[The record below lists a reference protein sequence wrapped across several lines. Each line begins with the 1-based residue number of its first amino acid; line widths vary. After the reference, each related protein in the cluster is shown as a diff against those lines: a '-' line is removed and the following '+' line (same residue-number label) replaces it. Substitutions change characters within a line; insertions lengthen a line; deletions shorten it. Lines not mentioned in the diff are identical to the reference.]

1 MTKSKL
7 STKQMLKLLLLVQEH
22 DSQLLE
28 LEMRKDFFPGL
39 LMKLK
44 AQIENVRSEYAEKRE
59 RFIEVKKEIQ
69 QLEIDVDKH
78 KDGLEKSHEK
88 LRKVSTNREY
98 DAVQSEIITHN
109 EMISEIED
117 NLLTLM
123 DEADKLEKDV
133 SGLKKT
139 SAVIKVENLKR
150 IEEITKSAGEI
161 DSIIEKIY
169 MERNKIA
176 DRISKRMVRRYEQ
189 IREGRQGVAIV
200 GIVDRACGGC
210 MQALPPQKIQDIRA
224 GQLVVCENCGRVLV
238 DLEELNR
245 MSIEDF

>member
-44 AQIENVRSEYAEKRE
+44 TQIENVKSEYIEKRE
-59 RFIEVKKEIQ
+59 RFMEVKKEIQ

-109 EMISEIED
+109 EMILEIED
-117 NLLTLM
+117 NSLTLM
-123 DEADKLEKDV
+123 DEADKLESDV

-139 SAVIKVENLKR
+139 SAGIKVENSKR

-176 DRISKRMVRRYEQ
+176 DRILKRMVRRYEQ

-245 MSIEDF
+245 MSIENF